1 MKSNLDFIM
10 KKDDLIS
17 SFFLL
22 LLLVMTLGWLRIG
35 NYIRRTDFKLN

>member
-17 SFFLL
+17 SFFFAFTVGDDFR
-22 LLLVMTLGWLRIG
+22 LVKNW
-35 NYIRRTDFKLN
+35 KLYKKNRF